1 VTITM
6 ALRIDVGP
14 SRERQTLT
22 QQLDRGRART
32 GNEMSD
38 AMLKSI
44 YGNGGVLNPMAQM
57 LRQSDTLELTGPQ
70 ADSLA
75 AMNRRYTIE
84 LDSIWSPVAKYW
96 STLPKDYD
104 QGQAYARYRRARE
117 ATVDLLIALAPR
129 INALLTDEQKRRL
142 PELVASHINTRYL
155 RGIRSGTAGGSS
167 GGAFVGGG
175 S

>member
-1 VTITM
+1 M
-6 ALRIDVGP
+6 ALRVDIGP

-22 QQLDRGRART
+22 QQLDRGRARP
-32 GNEMSD
+32 GSPLPGS
-38 AMLKSI
+38 MLKSI

-57 LRQSDTLELTGPQ
+57 LRQSDTLELNGPQ

-75 AMNRRYTIE
+75 TMNRRYTIE

-96 STLPKDYD
+96 AALPKDYD
-104 QGQAYARYRRARE
+104 QNEAYARYRRARE

-167 GGAFVGGG
+167 GGAFTGGG